1 MPSRRRGHGGC
12 FGLCGGV
19 HAKQEAWP
27 LVHVEMQ
34 LKLSL
39 FFLVRATKGAVQE
52 GKGVCVSPMT
62 AGPWCSRAVL

>member
-39 FFLVRATKGAVQE
+39 FFLVRATKGAVPRQQ
-52 GKGVCVSPMT
+52 
-62 AGPWCSRAVL
+62 RAFGRIEDLARL